1 MSAADCLRLRH
12 RGRGRRRYSLRF
24 EEPIDWSALADTLRV
39 RLTGTP
45 FRFRLN
51 PIAQSVVI
59 SGITASNDQAW
70 QAATVA
76 LVAALEEIGAAAPAP
91 EVSPSSPN
99 QPCRCCMILTKD
111 QAAKKWA

>member
-12 RGRGRRRYSLRF
+12 RGRGRRRYSLRL

-59 SGITASNDQAW
+59 SGITAGNDQAW
-70 QAATVA
+70 QPATVA
-76 LVAALEEIGAAAPAP
+76 LVAARRRSAGTGGDHDSPAQHRHAAAPEA
-91 EVSPSSPN
+91 
-99 QPCRCCMILTKD
+99 
-111 QAAKKWA
+111 